1 CAALHT
7 STATVMLNR
16 VDFGVCTPEQ
26 QGATW
31 QPTLATWNLY
41 QRQSLSGSIREAR
54 RWRWSS
60 RTRTQRSAGGTGWC
74 EGQQAI
80 GGWRRGRARR
90 CSVSPPPRARGSFFT
105 LAESP
110 PL

>member
-16 VDFGVCTPEQ
+16 VDFGVCPPEQ

-60 RTRTQRSAGGTGWC
+60 PTRTQRSAGGTGWC

-80 GGWRRGRARR
+80 GGGGSGRGPGGWGA
-90 CSVSPPPRARGSFFT
+90 PPRGAAGLF
-105 LAESP
+105 A
-110 PL
+110 